1 MNTRIIVSVIVSL
14 VLNIALGYYLYR
26 KVGRL
31 IDKLGLSGT
40 KPLKRIALA
49 SVVLLM
55 GLLPASVAFRQFVD
69 PAGTLPITNALT
81 YASSLSVIWLI
92 GLIVVFV
99 PVDVLYKLVQ
109 TATGLVRRLSAK
121 PSKADA
127 GQVQPDQKSAS
138 ELDYDLSRRKFVI
151 SSTMAGFAVPSV
163 ITAYSLFNNRTDF
176 VINEMTLDFPNLPG
190 ELRGLKIAQVSDIHS
205 GIFMSGRKMQEIT
218 ESVNSFSPNLV
229 ALTGD
234 FVSSAKS
241 EIVPF
246 VNAFQNLK
254 STFGTFSCLGNH
266 DEWVGNDVVSAALK
280 EKNLGLLRN
289 ESRVLNVDGAKLNV
303 IGMDYTSRNIDF
315 LDSAKKSAD
324 REGFNL
330 LLCHHPD
337 FFSFAKEKNI
347 DLMLAGHT
355 HGGQITFGL
364 AGMEFFPIDLFYKYP
379 RGLYQEGKNGS
390 QKLYVNLGVGFTG
403 TPIRTV
409 KPEIALIT
417 LR

>member
-1 MNTRIIVSVIVSL
+1 MNTRILVSIIISL
-14 VLNIALGYYLYR
+14 LANVALGYYLYR
-26 KVGRL
+26 KINKL
-31 IDKLGLSGT
+31 INKLGFIG
-40 KPLKRIALA
+40 KNRIKKT
-49 SVVLLM
+49 VVATIILLM
-55 GLLPASVAFRQFVD
+55 GLVPASIVFRQFVD
-69 PAGTLPITNALT
+69 PFGTLQVTSVLT
-81 YASSLSVIWLI
+81 YASSLWLIWLM

-99 PVDVLYKLVQ
+99 PVDVLYNAVGAVSKFLNRAANKTEKVDVEKTSQ
-109 TATGLVRRLSAK
+109 NNK
-121 PSKADA
+121 PVSDF
-127 GQVQPDQKSAS
+127 
-138 ELDYDLSRRKFVI
+138 DYDPSRRKFVI

-176 VINEMTLDFPNLPG
+176 VVNQMTLDFPDLPS
-190 ELRGLKIAQVSDIHS
+190 ELRGLKIAQISDIHS
-205 GIFMSGRKMQEIT
+205 GVFMSERKMQEIT
-218 ESVNSFSPNLV
+218 EAVNSFSPDLT

-234 FVSSAKS
+234 FVTSAKS

-266 DEWVGNDVVSAALK
+266 DEWAGTTIVSAALK
-280 EKNLGLLRN
+280 ERNLGLLRN
-289 ESRVLNVDGAKLNV
+289 ETQVLNIDGAKLNV
-303 IGMDYTSRNIDF
+303 IGMDFTNGRIDF
-315 LDSAKKSAD
+315 LEKARASAD
-324 REGFNL
+324 PEGFNL

-337 FFSFAKEKNI
+337 FFTLAKEENI

-355 HGGQITFGL
+355 HGGQITFEL
-364 AGMEFFPIDLFYKYP
+364 AGIEIFPIDLFYKYP
-379 RGLYQEGKNGS
+379 RGLYEEGVRGA